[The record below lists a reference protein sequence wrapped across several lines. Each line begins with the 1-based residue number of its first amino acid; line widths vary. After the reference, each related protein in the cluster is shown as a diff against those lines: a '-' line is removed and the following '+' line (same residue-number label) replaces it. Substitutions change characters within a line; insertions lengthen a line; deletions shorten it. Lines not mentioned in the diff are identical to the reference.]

1 MSGERASAPLRRTGI
16 LTPSLLLDI
25 DPLFFDHFSEKTR
38 KKAQKNFSCNRLGTA
53 EVKKYAIE
61 E

>member
-1 MSGERASAPLRRTGI
+1 VKGHLTLPGRTGI

-25 DPLFFDHFSEKTR
+25 DPLFFDHFSERTR
-38 KKAQKNFSCNRLGTA
+38 KSSKNFSCNRLGTA
-53 EVKKYAIE
+53 EVKKFVIE